1 MKKMISVV
9 ALASVFAAGS
19 AFASGYR
26 IPEQSVDST
35 AKSGANIASAM
46 GADATYFNPAN
57 MSWVENAWM
66 SEVGASLV
74 HLSSISYDDARMSAL
89 DGSSEEENILIPS
102 AFLVSPDYDNF
113 RFGLS
118 LTAPYGLAKRWQAD
132 PFPKTFAD
140 KFSLKVIELN
150 PTVSY
155 KINDMVSVAAGVRLL
170 YGQATVM
177 SAGAIATGVTA
188 SRIMDGDT
196 VEWGYNLAVSVKP
209 SDDLNFAVTYRSNV
223 DLDFEGDVTL
233 ATNIGPSPWVG
244 DGAVTVTAPA
254 VLAFSAAYTMDD
266 WTFDLTIDRTF
277 WSEYESLDFSYT
289 PALINPV
296 LIGAFTQSIRNYDD
310 TNAIRLGVT
319 YAYSEQT
326 TLMAGF
332 AYDEN
337 PVPESRLGFELPDS
351 DAYLFSVGARF
362 KIDENMEVGIACL
375 YDLKEER
382 TVNNGTINGEFTDA
396 SAFLVTAGLSYKF

>member
-1 MKKMISVV
+1 MCVV
-9 ALASVFAAGS
+9 ALASLFAASS

-35 AKSGANIASAM
+35 AKSGANIASAT
-46 GADATYFNPAN
+46 GADAAYFNPAN
-57 MSWVENAWM
+57 MSWMENGWQA
-66 SEVGASLV
+66 EVGASLV
-74 HLSSISYDDARMSAL
+74 HLSSISYDDARTSAF
-89 DGSSEEENILIPS
+89 DGSSEEENIAIPS

-150 PTVSY
+150 PTVAY
-155 KINDMVSVAAGVRLL
+155 KINDIVSVAAGVRLL
-170 YGQATVM
+170 YNQATVM
-177 SAGAIATGVTA
+177 SSGGIAPGVMA
-188 SRIMDGDT
+188 SRIMDGDS
-196 VEWGYNLAVSVKP
+196 VEWGYNLAVAVKP
-209 SDDLNFAVTYRSNV
+209 CDNVDMAVTYRSNV

-233 ATNIGPSPWVG
+233 ATNVGPSPWVG

-254 VLAFSAAYTMDD
+254 VLALSAAYTMDD
-266 WTFDLTIDRTF
+266 WTFELTIDRTF
-277 WSEYESLDFSYT
+277 WSEYESLDFTYT

-296 LIGAFTQSIRNYDD
+296 LAATFTRSVRNYED
-310 TNAIRLGVT
+310 TTAIRLGVT
-319 YAYSEQT
+319 YDYSEEI

-337 PVPESRLGFELPDS
+337 PVPEANLGFELPDS
-351 DAYLFSVGARF
+351 DAYLFSAGARF
-362 KIDENMEVGIACL
+362 KIDENMEFGIACL